1 MLIVSLF
8 FARCCFNFISLL
20 QHVLCQSFWFSCF
33 PTRNST
39 FHESRCFFKRKGTVF
54 TTARGVIW
62 RAGFFNWYLQCFY
75 VSMKRDM
82 LIVTLFF
89 ARCCFNVN
97 TLLQHAATCS
107 FSKFPRTMN
116 MTLTCPTPPHPST
129 YHEHDVNMPH
139 PTPPLAETWGPEGI
153 YIHIYIYTH
162 VYIHIYIYVYIYSDY
177 YMYICVCVINSYYM
191 VLY

>member
-1 MLIVSLF
+1 MKGWVFLLV
-8 FARCCFNFISLL
+8 FAM
-20 QHVLCQSFWFSCF
+20 
-33 PTRNST
+33 
-39 FHESRCFFKRKGTVF
+39 
-54 TTARGVIW
+54 
-62 RAGFFNWYLQCFY
+62 FFN

-116 MTLTCPTPPHPST
+116 MTLTCPTPPLPST

-153 YIHIYIYTH
+153 YIYPSYPSNH
-162 VYIHIYIYVYIYSDY
+162 IHIHRQIRQYPSYPWFPSYQYINQS
-177 YMYICVCVINSYYM
+177 ICPTFCSALGLFASGGLALDLGFRLVSN
-191 VLY
+191 LETKAP